1 MTFQLSE
8 ILESISF
15 VSLDHFDIRT
25 VTLGISIR
33 DCQGVSEG
41 DVAAKVYDRLM
52 GTADRLVATVN
63 QVSQRYNVPVA
74 NRRIAVSPVSML
86 CEGLGPQAPIKIA
99 RAIDRAAK
107 SLDVD
112 FVGGYSAIVDRGMT
126 RAEGFLIEALPE
138 VLAETERLCS
148 SFNVASTKSGLNLN
162 VIKKLA
168 AKILETA
175 HKTKE
180 RDAIGCSKIVIFANA
195 VEDNPFMAGA
205 FHGAS
210 LGDEAVHVGISG
222 PGVIRQVLEDCP
234 RDLPLE
240 EVAEKIKK
248 ASFKMTRVGELFL
261 NECSKI
267 LGYTKGIIDISLAP
281 TPEPGDSV
289 ANILEEIGI
298 DRVGAPGTTTALAL
312 LSDAVK
318 KGGTMAA
325 SRVGGLSGAFI
336 PVSEDQG
343 MIQAAAE
350 GALSLEKLESL
361 TCVCSVG
368 LDMVAVPGDIPVTTL
383 AGIIADECTL
393 GMVNNKTTGVRIIP
407 VPGKGPGERAVFGG
421 LFGEAPI
428 LPVSSYGCERLIRR
442 GGFIPTP
449 MQGFRN

>member
-8 ILESISF
+8 ILESLSF

-25 VTLGISIR
+25 VTLGVSLR
-33 DCQGVSEG
+33 ECQGVSEG
-41 DVAAKVYDRLM
+41 DVAAKVYERLMKVGENLVPTVDRL
-52 GTADRLVATVN
+52 
-63 QVSQRYNVPVA
+63 SQKYNVPVA
-74 NRRIAVSPVSML
+74 NRRISVTPVSML
-86 CEGLGPQAPIKIA
+86 CEGHGPQAPIKIA
-99 RAIDRAAK
+99 RAIDRSAK
-107 SLDVD
+107 SLGVD
-112 FVGGYSAIVDRGMT
+112 YVGGFSALIDRGIT
-126 RAEGFLIEALPE
+126 RAENMFLDALPE
-138 VLAETERLCS
+138 VLTRTERLCS
-148 SFNVASTKSGLNLN
+148 SFNVASTRSGLNLN
-162 VIKKLA
+162 AITRLA
-168 AKILETA
+168 EKILETA
-175 HKTKE
+175 EKTRD

-205 FHGAS
+205 FHGVS
-210 LGDEAVHVGISG
+210 LGDETIHVGISG

-234 RDLPLE
+234 EDLPLE
-240 EVAEKIKK
+240 EVAERIKK

-261 NECSKI
+261 NECSRI
-267 LGYTKGIIDISLAP
+267 MGYTRGIIDISLAP

-289 ANILEEIGI
+289 ANILEEIGVE
-298 DRVGAPGTTTALAL
+298 RTGAPGTTAALAL

-336 PVSEDQG
+336 PVSEDEG
-343 MIQAAAE
+343 MIRAAAE
-350 GALSLEKLESL
+350 GALCLEKLESL

-368 LDMVAVPGDIPVTTL
+368 LDMVAVPGDISVSTL

-407 VPGKGPGERAVFGG
+407 VPGKGPGDRAVFGG

-428 LPVSSYGCERLIRR
+428 LPVSPYGCERLIKR

>member
-162 VIKKLA
+162 VINKLA

-240 EVAEKIKK
+240 EVAE
-248 ASFKMTRVGELFL
+248 
-261 NECSKI
+261 
-267 LGYTKGIIDISLAP
+267 
-281 TPEPGDSV
+281 
-289 ANILEEIGI
+289 IG
-298 DRVGAPGTTTALAL
+298 
-312 LSDAVK
+312 
-318 KGGTMAA
+318 
-325 SRVGGLSGAFI
+325 
-336 PVSEDQG
+336 
-343 MIQAAAE
+343 
-350 GALSLEKLESL
+350 
-361 TCVCSVG
+361 
-368 LDMVAVPGDIPVTTL
+368 
-383 AGIIADECTL
+383 
-393 GMVNNKTTGVRIIP
+393 
-407 VPGKGPGERAVFGG
+407 RAHV
-421 LFGEAPI
+421 
-428 LPVSSYGCERLIRR
+428 
-442 GGFIPTP
+442 
-449 MQGFRN
+449 